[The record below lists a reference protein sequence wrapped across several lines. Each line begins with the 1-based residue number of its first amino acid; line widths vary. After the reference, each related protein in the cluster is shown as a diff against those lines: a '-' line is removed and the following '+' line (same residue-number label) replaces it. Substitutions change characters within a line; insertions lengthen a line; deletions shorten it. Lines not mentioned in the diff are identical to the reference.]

1 MGDISNFSYTAILL
15 VIFSAIIYLIKPIYS
30 KTYDSKEEEDSYKKL
45 SRFAIPTISVL
56 CFFISTFFV
65 ASIIQDGNYE
75 FAGIYYMILICVIFT
90 ILNNTILSSDNIRQ
104 YIKGKKF
111 SSVGLIMALG
121 VGSIV
126 FGFLDN
132 FGLKLGTDALDT
144 SFLNIFLG
152 PFSVHNKFTDYQDNI
167 AQNITILNT
176 WSGSKWRSVI
186 NQLLRFNKEVKSL
199 KTQNINGF
207 DDFIEDLDFFLD
219 SEKGGGRLMIPEEIL
234 AQGKETTR
242 VYVRNIKDK
251 YDLIDGSKNMMG
263 NTFSDFIGAIL
274 GAAIINLFM
283 YTTAYDGFITGD
295 DEVDESFWVKKYN
308 SYMPFFEAIC
318 MAIGCLLPIFINIGM
333 TRSNTNNNKKY
344 AWLIVGIVTLIIVGL
359 MYISVKGVKNLNH
372 NEKVNSM
379 KKTIK
384 DLQDRLDI
392 NDKNENELNQ
402 KIDNFVGSLK

>member
-15 VIFSAIIYLIKPIYS
+15 IVFIIFIYFIQPIYA
-30 KTYDSKEEEDSYKKL
+30 KTYDSKEEEDAYKKI
-45 SRFAIPTISVL
+45 SRFALPTISVL
-56 CFFISTFFV
+56 CFFISTYFV

-90 ILNNTILSSDNIRQ
+90 ILNNTVLSNDKIRK

-111 SSVGLIMALG
+111 SSTGLIMALG

-152 PFSVHNKFTDYQDNI
+152 PFSVHNKFTQHQENI
-167 AQNITILNT
+167 AKNITILNT

-199 KTQNINGF
+199 KSRNITGF
-207 DDFIEDLDFFLD
+207 GDFIEDLDFFLD
-219 SEKGGGRLMIPEEIL
+219 AEKGGGPLMIPEEIL
-234 AQGKETTR
+234 AQGRETTR

-318 MAIGCLLPIFINIGM
+318 MAIGCLLPVFINIGM
-333 TRSNTNNNKKY
+333 TRSDTNNNKKY
-344 AWLIVGIVTLIIVGL
+344 AWLIVGIITLTIVVL

-392 NDKNENELNQ
+392 NGENENELNQ
-402 KIDNFVGSLK
+402 KIDDFVGSLK

>member
-111 SSVGLIMALG
+111 SSVGLIIALG

-219 SEKGGGRLMIPEEIL
+219 SEKGGGRLMIPEEI
-234 AQGKETTR
+234 
-242 VYVRNIKDK
+242 
-251 YDLIDGSKNMMG
+251 
-263 NTFSDFIGAIL
+263 
-274 GAAIINLFM
+274 FM
-283 YTTAYDGFITGD
+283 LCSRT
-295 DEVDESFWVKKYN
+295 
-308 SYMPFFEAIC
+308 
-318 MAIGCLLPIFINIGM
+318 
-333 TRSNTNNNKKY
+333 
-344 AWLIVGIVTLIIVGL
+344 
-359 MYISVKGVKNLNH
+359 
-372 NEKVNSM
+372 
-379 KKTIK
+379 
-384 DLQDRLDI
+384 
-392 NDKNENELNQ
+392 
-402 KIDNFVGSLK
+402 